1 MDRPEV
7 VEAAAAAACSKS
19 VEDQV
24 ANCLS
29 NKGCTSYF

>member
-7 VEAAAAAACSKS
+7 VEAAAACSKS

-24 ANCLS
+24 VNCLS
-29 NKGCTSYF
+29 NKGCTGYF

>member
-7 VEAAAAAACSKS
+7 VEAAAAACSKS